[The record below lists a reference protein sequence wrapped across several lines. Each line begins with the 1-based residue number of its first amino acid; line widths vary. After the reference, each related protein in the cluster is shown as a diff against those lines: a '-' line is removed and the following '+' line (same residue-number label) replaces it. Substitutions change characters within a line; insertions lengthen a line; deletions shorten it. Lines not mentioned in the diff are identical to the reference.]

1 MVRQGPDGRAWMADF
16 RVGCSRSIDIGG
28 KWLVGKQKKSHN
40 DLEMLGRRESGRVEW
55 DGAGSRLPEAN
66 TLHAP
71 EEHGLTRW
79 MQLAPCNSG
88 AAAWD
93 WRDGG
98 VEGLEPVG
106 DGLRL
111 FVLHRTGRVGSMQ
124 WRPEGRLRGA

>member
-28 KWLVGKQKKSHN
+28 KWLVGKQKKSHS
-40 DLEMLGRRESGRVEW
+40 DIEMLGRRESGRVAW

-79 MQLAPCNSG
+79 DAACAVQQWGSG
-88 AAAWD
+88 
-93 WRDGG
+93 
-98 VEGLEPVG
+98 VGLE
-106 DGLRL
+106 R
-111 FVLHRTGRVGSMQ
+111 
-124 WRPEGRLRGA
+124 WRG